1 MATIAHKLKN
11 EEKELSPSFR
21 SKFCEEKHG
30 FLETS
35 VKKGGNVGVVV
46 AFKDVGK
53 LHLSKRPKTGFI
65 WVVAGWNRSLF
76 KYFSEYLIEVSKYYD
91 TISFHE

>member
-1 MATIAHKLKN
+1 MATIAHKLQN

-35 VKKGGNVGVVV
+35 VKMGGNVGVID
-46 AFKDVGK
+46 AFNDIRE
-53 LHLSKRPKTGFI
+53 LHLSKSPETGFI
-65 WVVAGWNRSLF
+65 WVVCRLESVTFQVL
-76 KYFSEYLIEVSKYYD
+76 L
-91 TISFHE
+91 